1 MVQVGSRRKYAEKR
15 RINKGM
21 ELNLKI
27 EVLKKVEKLIFFCHR
42 YRKLTVMVIE
52 AFMYIWEKM
61 E

>member
-27 EVLKKVEKLIFFCHR
+27 
-42 YRKLTVMVIE
+42 
-52 AFMYIWEKM
+52 
-61 E
+61 